1 MKEVIMSIFRRLTAW
16 ATETTKAVKEK
27 EKRIDMKQQIDSHE
41 WIAKSKEWLIDQ
53 SYQSKQIILQYKKQA
68 ILSAV
73 ILTVGLSGAG
83 IGHTYYQSNME
94 TIYHVYLH
102 GEKIGVVNDP
112 TIVHRW
118 IDEKIKEE
126 SSKFGHITF
135 QKETDLTFEAERI
148 YQAQYNNQQTLEKL
162 QAEFALKADAIK
174 VIVDG
179 QFIGYA
185 ANEEVVHTLL
195 DAYKREFVSEDVL
208 ATIDS
213 QSSKKVNSVSIA
225 SVQNGDSTKEPAKK
239 ELDQIQIVDVVIKQK
254 IELETEMVHPNQ
266 VLDLD
271 ELKAKLSQSRVEK
284 KVHVVK
290 EGDVLGAIAQKYGLT
305 TKELLKLNPEINEK
319 TLLQIGQELVV
330 TQEEPLIT
338 VLTVEKISREE
349 KIMYPIKTKSDP
361 NLFRGDTRIEQE
373 GKAGKKIVDY
383 VIIKQN
389 GEVIDKK
396 IEHEEII
403 VEPEAKIVVRGEKTK
418 PSRGDGQ
425 FQWPTKGGF
434 ITSGYGQRWG
444 RLHQGIDISGVKD
457 KTILAAD
464 NGTVTTAGWHS
475 DYGNYVIIDHDNGY
489 ETLYAHLSSISVSK
503 GDVVQKGEAIGVM
516 GTTGRSTGVH
526 LHFEIIKN
534 GSVVNPAG
542 YFRK

>member
-1 MKEVIMSIFRRLTAW
+1 MSIFRRLTAW